1 MENLCS
7 VDCVDEFN
15 RIDNN
20 SVENYSVENNSIE
33 NNSLDSFSNSEAL
46 FNTYF
51 ISFSN
56 IVPDSL
62 DNTDNRSYSNENDE
76 SNNNENRTTNA
87 SNHPRR
93 GRKNRVNNKR
103 PKHDKFSRDNIKR
116 KIQVDYLKF
125 LVNLIN
131 KIIDEIVYEG
141 HNINNIKFYPI
152 NYEFAKKVNKNSFDS
167 LKNTTIGDIFKD
179 NVSPRFNNYKNLN
192 KDVYNIIIKQN
203 QNQIIKNILDKKYLE
218 FFKSYYLHE
227 EKINLLKYGL
237 NQNIFLS
244 NNMGFYKDL
253 LEKNKTSNIIENV
266 KYSEKTERCIIK
278 DFFCKPTFIVY

>member
-141 HNINNIKFYPI
+141 HNTNNIKFFPI

-179 NVSPRFNNYKNLN
+179 NVSPRFKKYKNLN

-227 EKINLLKYGL
+227 EKINLFKYGL
-237 NQNIFLS
+237 NQNIILS
-244 NNMGFYKDL
+244 DNMGFYKDL
-253 LEKNKTSNIIENV
+253 IEKNKTSNIIEDV
-266 KYSEKTERCIIK
+266 KYRDKMKRCIIK
-278 DFFCKPTFIVY
+278 DFFCKPIFIVY

>member
-15 RIDNN
+15 RIGNN

-192 KDVYNIIIKQN
+192 KEVYNIIIKQN

-227 EKINLLKYGL
+227 EKINLFKYGL
-237 NQNIFLS
+237 NQNIILS
-244 NNMGFYKDL
+244 HNMGFYKDL
-253 LEKNKTSNIIENV
+253 IEKNKTSNIIEDV
-266 KYSEKTERCIIK
+266 KYRDKMNRCIIK
-278 DFFCKPTFIVY
+278 DFFGKPTFIVY

>member
-192 KDVYNIIIKQN
+192 KKVYNIIIKQN

-227 EKINLLKYGL
+227 EKINLFKYGL
-237 NQNIFLS
+237 NQNIILS
-244 NNMGFYKDL
+244 HNMGFYKDL
-253 LEKNKTSNIIENV
+253 IEKNKTSNIIEDV
-266 KYSEKTERCIIK
+266 KYSEKMERCIIK
-278 DFFCKPTFIVY
+278 DFLGKPTFIVY